1 MVAAGLRRPCI
12 AGVLAA
18 CALVWAISPVRS
30 SGAAGAD
37 AGLDKWTATTET
49 RLAPTLP
56 MRAADGR
63 ETTLAAYR
71 GRLVL
76 LNFWATWCAPCIREM
91 PALDTLQRTIGSDTL
106 VVVALSQDRNGW
118 PVMQPFVDR
127 LAIRAMTVLHD
138 PGGALGRAVGL
149 KGLPTTIL
157 YGRDG
162 REIGRLVGDAAW
174 DAPEAAALIRK
185 HLGP

>member
-1 MVAAGLRRPCI
+1 MAATMRRPGI
-12 AGVLAA
+12 AWILAA

-30 SGAAGAD
+30 SAAGGAD
-37 AGLDKWTATTET
+37 AGLDKWVATTES
-49 RLAPTLP
+49 RAAPTLP
-56 MRAADGR
+56 LRAADGA
-63 ETTLAAYR
+63 ETTLGAFR

-76 LNFWATWCAPCIREM
+76 VNFWATWCAPCIREM
-91 PALDTLQRTIGSDTL
+91 PALDSLQRMIGHEGFA
-106 VVVALSQDRNGW
+106 VIAVSQDRNGW
-118 PVMQPFVDR
+118 PVMQPFLDR
-127 LAIRAMTVLHD
+127 LALRSMTVLHD

-174 DAPEAAALIRK
+174 DGPAAVALIK
-185 HLGP
+185 GHLGR

>member
-1 MVAAGLRRPCI
+1 MAATMRRPGI
-12 AGVLAA
+12 AWVLAA

-30 SGAAGAD
+30 SAAGGAD
-37 AGLDKWTATTET
+37 AGFDRWTATTEN
-49 RLAPTLP
+49 RPAPTP
-56 MRAADGR
+56 AMRDAHGA

-76 LNFWATWCAPCIREM
+76 VNFWATWCAPCIREM
-91 PALDTLQRTIGSDTL
+91 PALDALQRTIGSDGF
-106 VVVALSQDRNGW
+106 VVLGVSQDRNGW
-118 PVMQPFVDR
+118 PVMQPFLDR
-127 LAIRAMTVLHD
+127 LALRSMTILHD
-138 PGGALGRAVGL
+138 PGGALGRAVVL

-162 REIGRLVGDAAW
+162 IEIGRLVGDATW
-174 DAPEAAALIRK
+174 DGPAAVALIRK